1 MPLNRTDED
10 DAEEMPLAQDPD
22 VILPTDDESS
32 EQPSETQPFAV
43 KAPCTFTLKGHLDVS
58 LSYTTYFIA
67 FYIFFF
73 SENFT

>member
-22 VILPTDDESS
+22 VILPTDESS

-43 KAPCTFTLKGHLDVS
+43 KAQCTFTLKGHLDV
-58 LSYTTYFIA
+58 LS
-67 FYIFFF
+67 
-73 SENFT
+73 